1 MAHRLK
7 YIGVNPE
14 TDWLPGIPA
23 SDHTVSTKAEAD
35 TLVGSGLYKLARGG
49 DHADEPTTAAEEE
62 TPTG

>member
-35 TLVGSGLYKLARGG
+35 TLVASGLYKLAGG
-49 DHADEPTTAAEEE
+49 RKRTTKSATAAKEE

>member
-7 YIGVNPE
+7 YIGVNPT

-35 TLVGSGLYKLARGG
+35 MLVGSGLYELAHGG
-49 DHADEPTTAAEEE
+49 DDADDAATDERGQ
-62 TPTG
+62 TRVG